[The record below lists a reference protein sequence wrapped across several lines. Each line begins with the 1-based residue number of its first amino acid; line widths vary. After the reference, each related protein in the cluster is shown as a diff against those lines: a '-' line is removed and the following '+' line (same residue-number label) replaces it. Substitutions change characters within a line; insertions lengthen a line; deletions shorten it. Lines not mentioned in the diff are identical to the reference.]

1 MVAKKEMDLL
11 QASVVQTGQLVQN
24 LPKVNG
30 NGAKWKQLAD
40 RACLLQVSYR
50 EGIVLVV
57 YFHFPSSF
65 ICGVVSQL
73 VLTFSVIVRPRRE
86 VPPYPPQAFI
96 LPLPAYFTIFF
107 SSCLVILFT

>member
-1 MVAKKEMDLL
+1 MVAKKEIDLL
-11 QASVVQTGQLVQN
+11 QASVVQRGQLVQN

-40 RACLLQVSYR
+40 RACLLQVFYR
-50 EGIVLVV
+50 EGIVVVV

-65 ICGVVSQL
+65 ICRVVSHL
-73 VLTFSVIVRPRRE
+73 VLTFYVILRPRKE
-86 VPPYPPQAFI
+86 VPPDLPQAFI
-96 LPLPAYFTIFF
+96 LPIPAYFTILS